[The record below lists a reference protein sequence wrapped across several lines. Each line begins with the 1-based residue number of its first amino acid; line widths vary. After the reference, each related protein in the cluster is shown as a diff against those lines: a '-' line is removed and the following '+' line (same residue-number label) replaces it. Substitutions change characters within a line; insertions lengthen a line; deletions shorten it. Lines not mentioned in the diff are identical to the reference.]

1 MKKYIKLLIVLF
13 LTIFISFNTANA
25 STNTKERTEDNYLIS
40 DKITVTESNKYNILQ
55 TPAVDA
61 SEKVYDFAD
70 LFTDSEEQSLYEEI
84 TKYIDKYKMDLAV
97 VTISS
102 NVKSSAEEY
111 ADDFYDYNDFGI
123 NSSKDGV
130 LFLIDMDTRNIHMT
144 TTGQAIKMYDDK
156 RVDDALY
163 LVYQHMTDQ
172 EYYLGTTKFINKISS
187 DMDSGVPS
195 SNKNMVID
203 KDGNVHMIKRVNY
216 LFITVLSFVIATIV
230 IAILIAK
237 NKLVRKATTAEEYL
251 VKDSVKINNDG
262 TTLISSN
269 TVKHRIEHD
278 SGGGSSSS
286 GGSSFHSGSSGSSH
300 GGGSHGF

>member
-1 MKKYIKLLIVLF
+1 MRKYIKLLIVLL
-13 LTIFISFNTANA
+13 LTIFISFNTVNA

-40 DKITVTESNKYNILQ
+40 DKITVTESNRNNILQ

-111 ADDFYDYNDFGI
+111 ADDFYDYNNFGI
-123 NSSKDGV
+123 NSSRDGV

-156 RVDDALY
+156 RVDEALD
-163 LVYQHMTDQ
+163 LVYQHMTNK
-172 EYYLGTTKFINKISS
+172 EYYLGTTKFINKIGN

-203 KDGNVHMIKRVNY
+203 KEGNPHMIKRVNY
-216 LFITVLSFVIATIV
+216 LFITILSFVIATIV
-230 IAILIAK
+230 IVILIAK

-251 VKDSVKINNDG
+251 VKDSIKINDDG
-262 TTLISSN
+262 TSLISSN
-269 TVKHRIEHD
+269 TVKHKIEHD
-278 SGGGSSSS
+278 SGGSSSS

>member
-1 MKKYIKLLIVLF
+1 MRKYIKLLIVLL
-13 LTIFISFNTANA
+13 LTIFISFNTVNA

-102 NVKSSAEEY
+102 NVKSSAQEY

-156 RVDDALY
+156 RVDEALD

-216 LFITVLSFVIATIV
+216 LFITVLSFVVATVV

-269 TVKHRIEHD
+269 TVKHKIEHD

>member
-13 LTIFISFNTANA
+13 LTIFISFNTVNA

-102 NVKSSAEEY
+102 NVKSSAQEY

-144 TTGQAIKMYDDK
+144 TTGQAIKMYDDE
-156 RVDDALY
+156 RVDDALD

-203 KDGNVHMIKRVNY
+203 KDDNVHMIKRVNY

-269 TVKHRIEHD
+269 TVKHKIEHD

>member
-13 LTIFISFNTANA
+13 LTIFISFNTVNA

-144 TTGQAIKMYDDK
+144 TTGQAIKMYDDE
-156 RVDDALY
+156 RVDDALD

-269 TVKHRIEHD
+269 TVKHKIEHD